1 MERLLMIGQRG
12 KAVSPDVLTEH
23 VKGLRS
29 EVRSITLIYIDV
41 DCTSLNKISIYNI
54 ASAI

>member
-1 MERLLMIGQRG
+1 MIGQRG